1 MSISEEQVKH
11 VANLSKLK
19 FLEEEIHE
27 FTKTFGKIINFV
39 KQLDAIDTTDV
50 AFTSNIVDSI
60 NVLREDIA
68 EPSEDRDKLMK
79 NVPEKENG
87 LIKVPAILNYEEA

>member
-1 MSISEEQVKH
+1 
-11 VANLSKLK
+11 VANLTKLK
-19 FLEEEIHE
+19 FPENEIYE

-39 KQLDAIDTTDV
+39 EQLEEVDTTGV

-60 NVLREDIA
+60 NVLREDVA
-68 EPSEDRDKLMK
+68 EPSENRNELMK

-87 LIKVPAILNYEEA
+87 LIKVPAILSDEEA